1 MRNGQHESEQQQFIE
16 AVGLSFEQAG
26 LPRMAGRILG
36 WLLICDP
43 PHQSPGELAEVLQAS
58 KGSISS
64 MTRLLEQLGLIDRLS
79 LPGERRDYFRI
90 RNESWTALFR
100 RRMELVSTFRQL
112 ADQGLALLS
121 EQTPEQRRRLE
132 EMRDMYAFFEYEVPR
147 LLERWE
153 QERRS
158 QSE

>member
-1 MRNGQHESEQQQFIE
+1 MRNGQRESEQQQFIE

-90 RNESWTALFR
+90 RGESWTALFK

-112 ADQGLALLS
+112 ADRGLALLS
-121 EQTPEQRRRLE
+121 EHTPEQRRRLE

>member
-100 RRMELVSTFRQL
+100 RRMELVSNFRQL
-112 ADQGLALLS
+112 ADRGLALLS

-153 QERRS
+153 HERRS
-158 QSE
+158 RSE

>member
-1 MRNGQHESEQQQFIE
+1 MRNRQRESEQQQFIE

-64 MTRLLEQLGLIDRLS
+64 MTRLLEQLGVIERLS

-90 RNESWTALFR
+90 RSESWAALFK
-100 RRMELVSTFRQL
+100 RRMELVSNFRQL
-112 ADQGLALLS
+112 ADRGLELLS
-121 EQTPEQRRRLE
+121 EHTPEQRQRLD
-132 EMRDMYAFFEYEVPR
+132 EMRNMYAFFEYEVPR

>member
-43 PHQSPGELAEVLQAS
+43 PHQSPGELTEVLQAS

-158 QSE
+158 QSK

>member
-1 MRNGQHESEQQQFIE
+1 MRNGQRESEQQQFIE

-64 MTRLLEQLGLIDRLS
+64 MTRLLEQIGLIERLS

-90 RNESWTALFR
+90 RSESWTALFK
-100 RRMELVSTFRQL
+100 RRMELVSNFRQL
-112 ADQGLALLS
+112 ADRGLELLS
-121 EQTPEQRRRLE
+121 EHTPEQRRRLE
-132 EMRDMYAFFEYEVPR
+132 EMRNMYAFFEYEVPR

>member
-1 MRNGQHESEQQQFIE
+1 MRNGQPESEQQQFIE

-90 RNESWTALFR
+90 RGESWTALFK
-100 RRMELVSTFRQL
+100 RRMELVSNFRQL
-112 ADQGLALLS
+112 ADRGLALLS

-153 QERRS
+153 HERRS
-158 QSE
+158 RSE

>member
-43 PHQSPGELAEVLQAS
+43 PHQSPGELTEVLQAS